1 MIVHVLSL
9 LVQICGHEDPD
20 QTGALISVFFPW
32 QGPAFLTFNIGSVDS
47 FERNLE
53 QAQRELSINAANQLP
68 VTYVSEADWFK
79 ELLKLSPTLLILGA
93 IIFFSRRL
101 ASGASGRGVSDIS
114 SFFPL
119 CVITCYFFCTQGIF
133 GVSQSTA
140 KMINKETNIKTKFR

>member
-1 MIVHVLSL
+1 MRR
-9 LVQICGHEDPD
+9 GP
-20 QTGALISVFFPW
+20 TGGFISVFFPG

-114 SFFPL
+114 SFFPSVCHHL
-119 CVITCYFFCTQGIF
+119 LLFLYSGYLWSQPVHSQDDQQGDQHQDK
-133 GVSQSTA
+133 V
-140 KMINKETNIKTKFR
+140 

>member
-1 MIVHVLSL
+1 MCKCVAMRR
-9 LVQICGHEDPD
+9 D
-20 QTGALISVFFPW
+20 QTGRLTNVYFPW

-53 QAQRELSINAANQLP
+53 QAQRELGITAANHLP

-114 SFFPL
+114 SLPL
-119 CVITCYFFCTQGIF
+119 CHHVLLSLSVPR
-133 GVSQSTA
+133 VSLESASPQP
-140 KMINKETNIKTKFR
+140 R

>member
-1 MIVHVLSL
+1 MRR
-9 LVQICGHEDPD
+9 G
-20 QTGALISVFFPW
+20 QTGGLINVFFPW

-101 ASGASGRGVSDIS
+101 ASGASGRGVSGIS
-114 SFFPL
+114 FSFPPS
-119 CVITCYFFCTQGIF
+119 
-133 GVSQSTA
+133 VSSLSLHSGYLWSQPVHSQDDQ
-140 KMINKETNIKTKFR
+140 